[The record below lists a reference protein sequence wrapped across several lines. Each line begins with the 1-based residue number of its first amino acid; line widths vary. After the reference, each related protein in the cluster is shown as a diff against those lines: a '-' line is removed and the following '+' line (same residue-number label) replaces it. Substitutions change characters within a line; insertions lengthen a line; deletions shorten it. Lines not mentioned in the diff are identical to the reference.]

1 MLPKEAVRLITVC
14 KMCLM
19 NKRRKAMKTANEIAA
34 RGMSLIKSGKVRN
47 HKLGNSSRV
56 HTGEMEDKERRIYS
70 DFLPSKN
77 CCMVLE
83 LTGSECYE

>member
-1 MLPKEAVRLITVC
+1 
-14 KMCLM
+14 
-19 NKRRKAMKTANEIAA
+19 MKNQMVSVTTASAIAQN
-34 RGMSLIKSGKVRN
+34 GMALIKSGKVRN

-56 HTGEMEDKERRIYS
+56 HTGEMEDRERRIYS

-83 LTGSECYE
+83 LTGCEIYE